1 MSEISKYIRG
11 EKMGREVG
19 RIQLFVICV
28 LAVSS
33 MFFSSCAE
41 VGSESTEREK
51 EQSIVK
57 EDDGADHSVQGDG
70 RTETDHSG
78 QDDDRT
84 DDNEQN
90 GDGTER
96 GGQDDGREEHS
107 GQEDSAD
114 AQEDYKEMKLTA
126 VSLQPVTE
134 GNAYES
140 VLYLS
145 GLKIRLPKG
154 WESYA
159 VQDTEGINRYV
170 LADRHTECATED
182 EEIKAHK
189 DGYEHEI
196 MITCYSIENMPEN
209 PVELAGG
216 IREEFDVPELW
227 SEGVVEDVKE
237 LDGVCWM
244 RGEDREDEEYEY
256 EYFIFVKNKEA
267 QWEMFHITESII
279 SGYENDLENFYGYL
293 DSGKIRSVNSGS
305 IVNKDAGEGQCYYY
319 RLKVGE
325 EDFIMSAME
334 KVGDKLRVTNYKWGE
349 YKEPISQREF
359 EEMIYP
365 SYVGIKDMDGDGDED
380 FVYRKY
386 ELKSYREDGNYE
398 GCLWEEEELNF
409 VYVSSEEMLKKS
421 VLIREK
427 QKEAQEIQQA
437 CKERAEELILA
448 GLIEYLSSNLLG
460 TREEIR
466 DMMLPMVSDR
476 ELSMEEV
483 KILAAENK
491 SIWKEMQEIAA
502 FGDASGIWLLAD
514 ADNDGTEDVMLC
526 QFLGGSGGEVN
537 YILFRGIGDGTY
549 EKSDVQT
556 RMKEEFAFIAYE
568 GKNYLART
576 TYHFGKK
583 IYDGIELDCY
593 ENGEFQGSVWVRIA
607 PGEGD
612 EARNLSTSYIK
623 EEKYR
628 ALEQNLHD
636 FSYTYESYM
645 ESPKGTAEEVLED
658 KSLRYDRIS
667 DFNND
672 GVKEYYHTDI
682 WLTTNY
688 YTADCMEF
696 YTKEDQ
702 EEADDLLSEVIY
714 EQEEGTPM
722 YLWVDATEFGNV
734 TYVLFEKGLYD
745 FSICGYLVT
754 SRNVEKLI
762 QTDCIREKQVV
773 TEWQ

>member
-1 MSEISKYIRG
+1 MPKISKHIRG
-11 EKMGREVG
+11 ERMRREVG
-19 RIQLFVICV
+19 RIQAFVICV

-33 MFFSSCAE
+33 MVFSSCAK
-41 VGSESTEREK
+41 VGSKSIESEI
-51 EQSIVK
+51 EQSIVR
-57 EDDGADHSVQGDG
+57 EDDG
-70 RTETDHSG
+70 TDHG
-78 QDDDRT
+78 M
-84 DDNEQN
+84 
-90 GDGTER
+90 
-96 GGQDDGREEHS
+96 QDDGGEDHS
-107 GQEDSAD
+107 RQDDGGEAHSRQENSAD
-114 AQEDYKEMKLTA
+114 AKEEYKEMKLTA
-126 VSLQPVTE
+126 LSLQPVTE

-145 GLKIRLPKG
+145 GIKIRLPKG
-154 WESYA
+154 WESYG
-159 VQDTEGINRYV
+159 VQDAEGINRCV
-170 LADRHTECATED
+170 LADRHTECAAED

-196 MITCYSIENMPEN
+196 VITGYQIENMPKN

-216 IREEFDVPELW
+216 IREKFDVPELW
-227 SEGVVEDVKE
+227 SEGIAEDVKK

-244 RGEDREDEEYEY
+244 RGEDGEDKEY

-293 DSGKIRSVNSGS
+293 SSGKIRSANSGG
-305 IVNKDAGEGQCYYY
+305 IVKEDAGEGQCYYY

-325 EDFIMSAME
+325 DDFIMSAME
-334 KVGDKLRVTNYKWGE
+334 KGGEKLRVTNYKWEE
-349 YKEPISQREF
+349 YEEPISQREF

-365 SYVGIKDMDGDGDED
+365 SYIGIEDMDGDGDED
-380 FVYRKY
+380 FVYDKY
-386 ELKSYREDGNYE
+386 ELKSYREDGDYE
-398 GCLWEEEELNF
+398 GCLWEEEEQNF
-409 VYVSSEEMLKKS
+409 VYVSSEEMLEKS
-421 VLIREK
+421 SLITEK
-427 QKEAQEIQQA
+427 QKEMQEIRQA
-437 CKERAEELILA
+437 RKERTRELIPA
-448 GLIEYLSSNLLG
+448 GLIEYLSANLLG

-466 DMMLPMVSDR
+466 NMMLPMVSDR

-502 FGDASGIWLLAD
+502 FGDASGIWLFAD

-549 EKSDVQT
+549 EKSDVQI
-556 RMKEEFAFIAYE
+556 RMREEFAFIVYE

-593 ENGEFQGSVWVRIA
+593 ENGEFQGSVWIRIA
-607 PGEGD
+607 PGEGN
-612 EARNLSTSYIK
+612 EARNISTSYIK

-628 ALEQNLHD
+628 VLEQNLHD
-636 FSYTYESYM
+636 FSYTYESYI

-672 GVKEYYHTDI
+672 GIKEYYHTDI

-702 EEADDLLSEVIY
+702 GEADDLLSEVNY

-722 YLWVDATEFGNV
+722 YLWVDETEFGNV

-754 SRNVEKLI
+754 TRNVEKLI
-762 QTDCIREKQVV
+762 QTDCTREKQVV
-773 TEWQ
+773 AEWQ